1 MLSSMRHFHI
11 SHFVSSLKKNIL
23 KTILC
28 IPSRSSIAQ
37 IYVVY
42 YFKP

>member
-1 MLSSMRHFHI
+1 MLSSLRHFHI
-11 SHFVSSLKKNIL
+11 SHFILSLYIL
-23 KTILC
+23 NYNILC
-28 IPSRSSIAQ
+28 IPSRSCVAQ